1 MTEFITDG
9 RRVIWKY
16 QFKKLRKTTFE
27 MPDGAKIVH
36 VEAQSFNM
44 VKTGPESHVTMWVL
58 VNPDNKKV
66 KRDFKIAATGE
77 TFEADPHP
85 LNYLGTAVFP
95 DGTVWHALEIL
106 KD

>member
-9 RRVIWKY
+9 RRAIWKY
-16 QFKKLRKTTFE
+16 QFKKLGEATFE

-36 VEAQSFNM
+36 VGAQSFNTQ
-44 VKTGPESHVTMWVL
+44 TGPESHVTMWVL
-58 VNPDNKKV
+58 VNPDNTKV
-66 KRDFKIAATGE
+66 KRNFEGVATGE

-95 DGTVWHALEIL
+95 NGTVWHALEIL